1 MIQQITSDKAKNYHS
16 LSLAISKLFDKQEK
30 GYGCFQVQK
39 EGEFFSLNIP
49 TLPSFKFYQ
58 NPKSLIYRGYWRNS
72 KGLPKPTDT
81 RAFPP
86 DLWIRKKQKQVEVD
100 LTSKSTKEKKEQE
113 PSLLNQPKTSKP
125 KPIIKKKPTIDLTKI
140 TTAQS
145 SSKRNLV
152 QKKQRIY
159 EIVYRYNPCSEVM
172 QVNQVIALSLKE
184 QLISTITEVPESEI
198 FPLVLVANPE

>member
-1 MIQQITSDKAKNYHS
+1 MIQQTTSDTINSYHS
-16 LSLAISKLFDKQEK
+16 LSLAISKLFDKKEK

-58 NPKSLIYRGYWRNS
+58 NPKSLIYRGYWRTG

-86 DLWIRKKQKQVEVD
+86 DLWIRKKQKQVQVD
-100 LTSKSTKEKKEQE
+100 LSNRSTKTVKNVAASTIAK
-113 PSLLNQPKTSKP
+113 PKSAIP
-125 KPIIKKKPTIDLTKI
+125 KPIIKKKPTIDLTRVA
-140 TTAQS
+140 TTQS
-145 SSKRNLV
+145 LTKQNLI

-159 EIVYRYNPCSEVM
+159 EIVYRYKPCSEVM
-172 QVNQVIALSLKE
+172 RVNQIIALSLKE
-184 QLISTITEVPESEI
+184 QITSAIIEVPEGEI
-198 FPLVLVANPE
+198 FPLILVANPE